1 MATKSSLSQTI
12 TAAPALAALRARFGD
27 RLQTGAA
34 IRAQHGAIE
43 GMIGGGDP
51 DAVVFATSTE
61 DVAAAVAICA
71 EHRLPVIAHGA
82 GSSLEG
88 QLAAPKGGCPSIS
101 PA

>member
-1 MATKSSLSQTI
+1 MATATSLSQAI

-27 RLQTGAA
+27 QLQTGDA

-51 DAVVFATSTE
+51 DAVLFASSTE

-82 GSSLEG
+82 SSPRRR
-88 QLAAPKGGCPSIS
+88 AACRST
-101 PA
+101 